1 MQKNFYTAVSSTGL
15 RSDILQIVTHFAL
28 LCVNFLLNHRFH
40 GDFVQKRGAKFVLS
54 NRIVINKLFV
64 NILSYVHNSVV
75 KALQRVKKYVTIY
88 KKKAVRFVIGR

>member
-1 MQKNFYTAVSSTGL
+1 MCEFFVKSQAFMV
-15 RSDILQIVTHFAL
+15 ILYKK
-28 LCVNFLLNHRFH
+28 
-40 GDFVQKRGAKFVLS
+40 GGEKFVLS